1 MKLQVE
7 KAISE
12 EDIGQLAQLA
22 DTIWNEYYVQII
34 SKEQIAYMVEQFQS
48 VKAIT
53 DQIKNQGYEYYLLKP
68 DNGAA
73 GYIGIKTMEDGALFL
88 SKFYISRESRGKG
101 YAREAMDFITELCKD
116 RGLKKIRLTVNRHN
130 SSIQIYEKLGYQI
143 KQTQVADI
151 GNGYVMDDYIMEKDI
166 I

>member
-1 MKLQVE
+1 MQLQIE
-7 KAISE
+7 KVISE

-22 DTIWNEYYVQII
+22 DKIWNEYYVQII
-34 SKEQIAYMVEQFQS
+34 SKEQVDYMVEKFQS

-53 DQIKNQGYEYYLLKP
+53 EQMKNQGYEYYLLKP
-68 DNGAA
+68 DGAA
-73 GYIGIKTMEDGALFL
+73 VGYIGMKIMEDNSLFL
-88 SKFYISRESRGKG
+88 SKFYISKECRGMG
-101 YAREAMDFITELCKD
+101 YAREAMDFIAAFCKD
-116 RGLKKIRLTVNRHN
+116 RGLNKIWLTVNKHN
-130 SSIQIYEKLGYQI
+130 NSIKIYEKLGYHI